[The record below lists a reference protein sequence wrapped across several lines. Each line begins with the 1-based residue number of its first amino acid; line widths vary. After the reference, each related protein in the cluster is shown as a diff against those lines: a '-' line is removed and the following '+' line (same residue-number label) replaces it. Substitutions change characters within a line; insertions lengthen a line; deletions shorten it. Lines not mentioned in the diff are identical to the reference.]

1 MRRLLSQMMTTL
13 LAIRFGRWIA
23 LCRAAGSWLA
33 AGGVG
38 VLVAGGLVLPA
49 MAAAPLSSSLTEE
62 ERTWVAQHPVV
73 RVASSADYGPFT
85 FVESGVVR
93 GMSIDYLE
101 RLQQLTGVEFKTE
114 EPASFPVN
122 LQRIG
127 DGEVDVMMSLRD
139 TPERRKL
146 MSFTR
151 PYVSVPAV
159 LLRRRGAAQSAVLE
173 ELRAGESVAVSAG
186 YAVGPF
192 MAERYPGNPVVTRPN
207 DKALLLALAS
217 GEVEAAVMD
226 LAGATY
232 LMRTLGIG
240 NVHIVGDVGF
250 SYDLGIG
257 YRRDWPVLGRILDKA
272 LARIDAQER
281 QAISDRWFLPP
292 TAAGVDPLWV
302 KWAGGLLAL
311 LLGGLVV
318 VIGLNRVLRRQ
329 VALRTEQLR
338 AELAERLRLQGADQA
353 RALAEEAN
361 QAKVRFLSQASHE
374 LRNPLNAVSGFAQLM
389 AMDPTRPLD
398 ETQRGRLQHIQ
409 HAVRQLLALIDDMMS
424 FSRLESGTLTLTVRS
439 TALQEVLPHCLALVE
454 PAAKAKALELR
465 CAVDEPANVKVMADP
480 LRLEQV
486 LHNLLSNAIKYN
498 RQGGWVEVRTAPAGD
513 GTVRLEVADGGLG
526 LTPEQQ
532 QQLFQPFN
540 RLGRTDQEGTG
551 IGLVICKQLVERMGG
566 VIDVASDPA
575 RGTVFGLNLASAPV

>member
-1 MRRLLSQMMTTL
+1 M
-13 LAIRFGRWIA
+13 AITSCA
-23 LCRAAGSWLA
+23 LVMPALA
-33 AGGVG
+33 ASP
-38 VLVAGGLVLPA
+38 LAPGL
-49 MAAAPLSSSLTEE
+49 SDE
-62 ERTWVAQHPVV
+62 ERAWIAQHPVV
-73 RVASSADYGPFT
+73 RVATSADYGPFT
-85 FVESGVVR
+85 FVENGVVR

-101 RLQQLTGVEFKTE
+101 RLHQLTGIEFKTE
-114 EPASFPVN
+114 EPASFQAN
-122 LQRIG
+122 LQRVAH
-127 DGEVDVMMSLRD
+127 GEVDLMMSLRD
-139 TPERRKL
+139 SPERRQL

-159 LLRRRGAAQSAVLE
+159 LLRRRGAAQSMALE
-173 ELRAGESVAVSAG
+173 ELRPGETVAVSAG
-186 YAVGPF
+186 YAVAAF
-192 MAERYPGNPVVTRPN
+192 MAERYPDNPVITRPN
-207 DKALLLALAS
+207 DRALLLALAS

-226 LAGATY
+226 LAGVTY

-240 NVHIVGDVGF
+240 NAHIVGDVGL

-272 LARIDAQER
+272 LARVDAQER
-281 QAISDRWFLPP
+281 QAIADRWFLPP
-292 TAAGVDPLWV
+292 AATGIDPRWLQWGAGV
-302 KWAGGLLAL
+302 LAL
-311 LLGGLVV
+311 LLGGLAV

-338 AELAERLRLQGADQA
+338 AELAERLRLQGVDQA

-361 QAKVRFLSQASHE
+361 AAKVRFLSQASHE

-398 ETQRGRLQHIQ
+398 DTQRNRLQHIQ
-409 HAVRQLLALIDDMMS
+409 HAVQQLLALIDDMMS
-424 FSRLESGTLTLTVRS
+424 FSRLESGTLALTVRS

-454 PAAKAKALELR
+454 PAAKAMALELR
-465 CAVDEPANVKVMADP
+465 CAVDEPAKVKVMADP

-526 LTPEQQ
+526 LTPDQQ
-532 QQLFQPFN
+532 KQLFQPFN
-540 RLGRTDQEGTG
+540 RLGRTEQEGTG

-575 RGTVFGLNLASAPV
+575 KGTVFGLNLASAPA